1 MPSIKTRLLLLNSNA
16 VEISFNMQ
24 RSSMRFAFLLYFMD
38 KFETL
43 EEIRELRLRSNSFAF
58 YKVYSGCTDR

>member
-1 MPSIKTRLLLLNSNA
+1 
-16 VEISFNMQ
+16 
-24 RSSMRFAFLLYFMD
+24 MRFAFLLYFMD

-58 YKVYSGCTDR
+58 LQGLLRVHR